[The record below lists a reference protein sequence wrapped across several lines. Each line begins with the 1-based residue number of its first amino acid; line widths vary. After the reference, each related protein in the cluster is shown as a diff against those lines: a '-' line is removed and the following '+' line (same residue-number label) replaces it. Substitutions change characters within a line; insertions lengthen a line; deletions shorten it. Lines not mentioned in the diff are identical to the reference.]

1 MWPKFG
7 LAATAA
13 DRDSRRHD
21 AMLRAI
27 GLSSRAATLK
37 NLAAAAKTLAQIEA
51 PSAGTGGK
59 KGKPWQRP

>member
-1 MWPKFG
+1 
-7 LAATAA
+7 
-13 DRDSRRHD
+13 
-21 AMLRAI
+21 MLRAI

-37 NLAAAAKTLAQIEA
+37 NLAAAAKTVAQIEA